1 MVAPRASRGL
11 WRDAFGRLLRNR
23 PAMLGLFFII
33 LFVLGAI
40 LAPVLAPGGPF
51 ATYSGVSLKPPSPE
65 HIFGTDRLAR
75 DEFARALYGAPVSL
89 YTGCNTFVVRAPPGT
104 SWRDI
109 VARMATPN
117 SVLGIWRYDNSSQ
130 RYEGVYFSNSEAPTN
145 GATSTI
151 AFTFAI
157 WTCVNANGS
166 VS

>member
-1 MVAPRASRGL
+1 MR
-11 WRDAFGRLLRNR
+11 
-23 PAMLGLFFII
+23 FFIRGAV
-33 LFVLGAI
+33 LAAVPLVAGLLLGAAHT
-40 LAPVLAPGGPF
+40 LP
-51 ATYSGVSLKPPSPE
+51 ATAQQPPTS
-65 HIFGTDRLAR
+65 ITII
-75 DEFARALYGAPVSL
+75 GAPVSL

-130 RYEGVYFSNSEAPTN
+130 RYEGVYFSNSEAPNN

-157 WTCVNANGS
+157 WTCVNANGA

>member
-1 MVAPRASRGL
+1 MR
-11 WRDAFGRLLRNR
+11 
-23 PAMLGLFFII
+23 FFIRGAV
-33 LFVLGAI
+33 LAAVPLVAGLLLGAAHT
-40 LAPVLAPGGPF
+40 LP
-51 ATYSGVSLKPPSPE
+51 ATAQQPPTS
-65 HIFGTDRLAR
+65 ITII
-75 DEFARALYGAPVSL
+75 GAPVSL